1 MSFVMRSSL
10 IVSAALALSILQYSS
25 FAQHDAPT
33 GPATP
38 AVKLTPDQWR
48 SDIRFLGDELAKRH
62 RNAFHRLKKEDY
74 DSAVKALYD
83 GAPRM
88 TDDEIIVGMM
98 KIVAM
103 VKDGHTNLIPRTFF
117 RSGIFPVKYYWF
129 SDGLYIM
136 KAAPEHVDLVGAKVI
151 RIGKMSVDDALKAA
165 GAINASDNEMGRK
178 NYAPILIKVP
188 EILAGLNIV
197 DEKTRLSLVV
207 ESGGKERT
215 VEITPTAAVN
225 TLMQSP
231 KEWLDLGGS
240 SAVPL
245 YRKNP
250 GETYWHEYLKDQ
262 KLVYIQHN
270 AIANKA
276 GEPVADF
283 YKKVLDTV
291 EANPVEK
298 LVLDIRFNGGGNN
311 TLNVDVVK
319 QLIRS
324 KLNRR
329 GSFFVIIGRDTFSA
343 AQNLVNQLE
352 KYTEA
357 TFVGEPTAAH
367 PNHYGDNRPFDLPN
381 SKLTVRA
388 SSLWWQDVDP
398 RDDRYWTAPEVAAE
412 MSSEDYRLGRDPA
425 FQAVLDYS
433 PTTGF
438 QEILSEAQRTGDVG
452 AFITKYR
459 KFKADPKHRFVDTEG
474 PINRVGYW
482 LLERK
487 RFAEAVDVFK
497 LNTEYYPNSVNVY
510 DSLGDAY
517 QAAGNKEEAIKAYS
531 KALSIDP
538 TYPSSIESLKRLRAQ

>member
-1 MSFVMRSSL
+1 MRSISIIKAVLVFSL
-10 IVSAALALSILQYSS
+10 LHLSS
-25 FAQHDAPT
+25 FAQHD
-33 GPATP
+33 PAAGTP
-38 AVKLTPDQWR
+38 VKLSPAQWQ
-48 SDIRFLGDELAKRH
+48 SDIKFLGDELAKRH
-62 RNAFHRLKKEDY
+62 RNAFHRLKRDDY
-74 DSAVKALYD
+74 EAAVKALYD

-88 TDDEIIVGMM
+88 TEDEIIVGMM

-129 SDGLYIM
+129 SDGLYIIN
-136 KAAPEHVDLVGAKVI
+136 AAPEHSDLVGAKVL
-151 RIGKMSVDDALKAA
+151 RIGKMGVEDALIAA
-165 GAINASDNEMGRK
+165 GTVNASDNEMGRR

-188 EILAGLNIV
+188 EILAGLKIV
-197 DEKTRLSLVV
+197 DDKTKLSLVV
-207 ESGGKERT
+207 ETSGKPRT
-215 VEITPTAAVN
+215 VEIRPTAAIQ
-225 TLMQSP
+225 TLTQSP
-231 KEWLDLGGS
+231 KEWVDLGS
-240 SAVPL
+240 KSPLPL
-245 YRKNP
+245 YRKSP
-250 GETYWHEYLKDQ
+250 SDTYWHEYLRGQ

-270 AIANKA
+270 AIANKE

-283 YKKVLDTV
+283 YKKVLEIV
-291 EANPVEK
+291 ETNPVEK

-367 PNHYGDNRPFDLPN
+367 PNHYGDNRPFELPN
-381 SKLTVRA
+381 SKLIVRA
-388 SSLWWQDVDP
+388 SSLWWQDLDP

-425 FQAVLDYS
+425 FQAVIDYS
-433 PTTGF
+433 PSAGF
-438 QEILSEAQRTGDVG
+438 QEILAEAQRTGDVP

-474 PINRVGYW
+474 PINRAGYW

-487 RFAEAVDVFK
+487 RINEAIEVFK
-497 LNTEYYPNSVNVY
+497 LNTEYYAKSANVY

-531 KALSIDP
+531 KALAIDP
-538 TYPSSIESLKRLRAQ
+538 TYPSSIDALKRLRARR

>member
-1 MSFVMRSSL
+1 MRSIYLVIAL
-10 IVSAALALSILQYSS
+10 IVLSTLPDFS
-25 FAQHDAPT
+25 FAQHEP
-33 GPATP
+33 PAGT
-38 AVKLTPDQWR
+38 AVKLTPAQWQ

-62 RNAFHRLKKEDY
+62 RNAFHRLKREEY
-74 DSAVKALYD
+74 DAAVKALYD

-88 TDDEIIVGMM
+88 MEDEIIVGMM

-103 VKDGHTNLIPRTFF
+103 LKDGHTSLIPRPFF

-129 SDGLYIM
+129 SDGLYVI
-136 KAAPEHVDLVGAKVI
+136 KAAPEHTDLVGAKVL
-151 RIGKMSVDDALKAA
+151 RIGKMSVEDALSAA
-165 GAINASDNEMGRK
+165 GAANASDNEMGRR

-188 EILAGLNIV
+188 EILRGLKIV
-197 DEKTRLSLVV
+197 DDKSKLELVV
-207 ESGGKERT
+207 ESNGKQRT
-215 VEITPTAAVN
+215 VEIRPTAAAN
-225 TLMQSP
+225 TLVQSP
-231 KEWLDLGGS
+231 REWVDLGGS
-240 SAVPL
+240 SEVPL
-245 YRKNP
+245 YRKNQ
-250 GETYWHEYLKDQ
+250 GETYWYEYLKD
-262 KLVYIQHN
+262 KNLVYIQHN
-270 AIANKA
+270 AIANKD

-283 YKKVLDTV
+283 YKKVLAVV
-291 EANPVEK
+291 ETNPVEK
-298 LVLDIRFNGGGNN
+298 LVLDLRFNGGGNN

-329 GSFFVIIGRDTFSA
+329 GNFFVIMGRDTFSA

-367 PNHYGDNRPFDLPN
+367 PNHYGDNRPFELPN

-388 SSLWWQDVDP
+388 SSLWWQDLDP

-433 PTTGF
+433 PAAGF
-438 QEILSEAQRTGDVG
+438 QEILAEAQRTGDVG
-452 AFITKYR
+452 TFISKYR
-459 KFKADPKHRFVDTEG
+459 KFKSDPKHRFVDTEG
-474 PINRVGYW
+474 PINRAGYW

-487 RFAEAVDVFK
+487 RVPEAVEVFK
-497 LNTEYYPNSVNVY
+497 LNVEYYPNSANVY

-517 QAAGNKEEAIKAYS
+517 QAAGNKEEAIKAYT

-538 TYPSSIESLKRLRAQ
+538 TYPTSIEALKKLRAQ